1 MSHLEVVSRLQT
13 LSLIGRKIETTLRL
27 SPQLRTIS
35 YQVTMANEQNKYLR
49 RRDNYVQVIA
59 CFVADWICLPGYFR
73 IGRSQQSRDIR
84 NGGTSD
90 HSLCFFAE
98 LLHEVISRS

>member
-1 MSHLEVVSRLQT
+1 M
-13 LSLIGRKIETTLRL
+13 
-27 SPQLRTIS
+27 
-35 YQVTMANEQNKYLR
+35 
-49 RRDNYVQVIA
+49 QVIA

-73 IGRSQQSRDIR
+73 IGRGQQSRDIR

-90 HSLCFFAE
+90 HSVCFFAE